1 MDHTNVACVQQRMKI
16 HATQDEF
23 ETEARRFLRQAQAK
37 SARIILFPELAGL
50 MLAPPLIS
58 SLKLGFI
65 KQEDQSKQPGAG
77 LISRALGHVAG
88 STAGALGGGFWGSL
102 ERLVRKK
109 SSTFLDVYLE
119 CFGGLAR
126 EYGMIVVGG
135 SLYLQDPETG
145 EVRCR
150 AYVFDTDG
158 QVLGY
163 QDKFHLAH
171 GELNLAHPGTDL
183 NVIDT
188 RQGKLGMLLG
198 RDALYPELARL
209 LALQGAELVAGLA
222 ASPGAAQGRVIRSAL
237 ALRAEENQY
246 FTAACFLLGPNYV
259 DRGPRE
265 DFYGQSAL
273 MSPISL
279 SPKGTGV
286 LLEAGTDRTEA
297 LIATE
302 VNMDDL
308 RNLRQS
314 SRFRPR
320 QQLHLGN
327 MGPVLADFYRKGLS
341 IEEAI
346 AQDLSG
352 IGEPPS
358 EPNLEPPPVPA
369 PAVEAPSVE
378 LPAAEATTAEPP
390 TVEVQ
395 AGEAPEPS
403 GQRAVDLSVPEAL
416 ALTGHH
422 QQEEDLDKAE

>member
-1 MDHTNVACVQQRMKI
+1 
-16 HATQDEF
+16 
-23 ETEARRFLRQAQAK
+23 
-37 SARIILFPELAGL
+37 
-50 MLAPPLIS
+50 
-58 SLKLGFI
+58 
-65 KQEDQSKQPGAG
+65 
-77 LISRALGHVAG
+77 
-88 STAGALGGGFWGSL
+88 
-102 ERLVRKK
+102 
-109 SSTFLDVYLE
+109 
-119 CFGGLAR
+119 
-126 EYGMIVVGG
+126 
-135 SLYLQDPETG
+135 
-145 EVRCR
+145 
-150 AYVFDTDG
+150 
-158 QVLGY
+158 
-163 QDKFHLAH
+163 
-171 GELNLAHPGTDL
+171 
-183 NVIDT
+183 
-188 RQGKLGMLLG
+188 
-198 RDALYPELARL
+198 
-209 LALQGAELVAGLA
+209 
-222 ASPGAAQGRVIRSAL
+222 
-237 ALRAEENQY
+237 
-246 FTAACFLLGPNYV
+246 LGPNYV